1 MREACVFIFLRELR
15 HRLLDAAMQEKLAA
29 MYSPVERGENGSRR
43 RNSRWHRY
51 CGLPWASRTTKPSS
65 SRSPI

>member
-29 MYSPVERGENGSRR
+29 MYSPVERGRERVPPAQ
-43 RNSRWHRY
+43 
-51 CGLPWASRTTKPSS
+51 LALASLLQAALGVPDHEAV
-65 SRSPI
+65 SRSST